1 MRQPLGFIRKPTL
14 RYGGAIVRRA
24 AGPSFASDG
33 PAARP
38 TVGFWQRR
46 FALLAGFIVLACGLS
61 PAPAAAQQ
69 SWLLVTAA
77 DAPVYDGKQVIDHV
91 RKGYVSRL
99 LKTSPGWLRVA
110 LPLGGRSGWV
120 RAADARVVDE
130 TWTGLGL
137 AGNRP
142 ASIVEAKLDVD
153 RKTKECSVLATLP
166 VPADRELTLGASNPS
181 VAADEAADA
190 HANEQTALSLER
202 QADGI
207 WRLAGSWQQLQATL
221 APGTRS
227 LWLFDAAMN
236 AAHRVDLPVP
246 RFGLE
251 VQSHRYPQLPQGI
264 VAMLPIESLGA
275 EFVLQYAQLA
285 AGEPS
290 QPPDFKPVSR
300 IKGFLPR
307 LLDVYRHDG
316 RDYVRVML
324 PLAGSAERR
333 VWLFRVRGADGSCSN
348 TISAIQLGQR
358 LNAPATQTAA
368 AAPAPVDASVPAPAV
383 ELLGVEEAKK
393 IVSAAGL
400 VPRVVS
406 QATLR
411 PLEKM
416 SPQALVLRQGLE
428 PLERALAGSS
438 LLLAVDDTVPPDN
451 ERFFPPANSPLTA
464 ADDID
469 VGRQFGFVALP
480 ASLQNDARQNGRTP
494 VVDESLLAGQLAG
507 LGLDVDFSS
516 TAALAL
522 DADPGVL
529 LEADVDANWA
539 AKAAL
544 LRQTIQAV
552 LRLPA
557 WRQLPGPVGRA
568 ITRAIEQTDADIL
581 SAVMADDAEP
591 IPAEQTVEV
600 VLGEL
605 GVTLNESQRGEAL
618 AALTDA
624 FARRRSPQLVDRN
637 TNGRLADDVAIWLIE
652 WLFRHDLWQ
661 PAAQT
666 VVVADLDEEPVALF
680 TSSPV
685 DPAWIDRQPLP
696 FDLPGQ
702 GLPVIQ
708 PPAAAT
714 KPAGTS
720 TAAGA
725 ATSTTAGQEKERRP
739 IGKPLITAGDGP
751 DRVRVPDVI
760 AQLVSDAYKTL
771 VAIGLTAAQPDQL
784 LLSDK
789 VLAATPA
796 AATWVDSGAAIELN
810 IERRVP
816 QVTGHP
822 LLEAQNTLRRHRL
835 RSGTTERKTFSDDR
849 VVRQEPAAGAFVKP
863 EATIELDVRV
873 VVPNVTGGVL
883 TTAKATLDKKDLK
896 WGTATKAFNS
906 DRVVKQSPVAGELR
920 EHGGSVELT
929 LALAIPDVRGL
940 TLSKAS
946 ETLGQWDLQSETP
959 NHLARSGDVVRGQ
972 TPAAGTFVPHQSP
985 VRLGP
990 VLGRLPDVRG
1000 MTIAAAQDRLARGED
1015 YQVGLI
1021 GDLLSDD
1028 RVTGQA
1034 PAAGSEY
1041 ERGRSITLDA
1051 RVYVPDVSR
1060 QNIAAAQGQIERGG
1074 GNLRVSIDGEAWRDD
1089 VVYAQRPQ
1097 GGTLVFPRASVVL
1110 APGVYLPNLEGMSPQ
1125 EAKARLSQVGVNGRI
1140 TSSSNVE
1147 TTNRGMVGRVVV
1159 SDQSPSPGV
1168 YRRADVNAVNLAVS
1182 RYILALRTVPGVVG
1196 DRASAAIRRIQ
1207 SAGFDVTIRAG
1218 QQTFTADTYTLAAVI
1233 SALGGGREFQEP
1245 TVMSQSPDGGTQAV
1259 AGSTVM
1265 IEVGGSSERRG
1276 FK

>member
-1 MRQPLGFIRKPTL
+1 MNEGAKPIQKPML
-14 RYGGAIVRRA
+14 RHGGAIVGRL
-24 AGPSFASDG
+24 
-33 PAARP
+33 
-38 TVGFWQRR
+38 VGFI
-46 FALLAGFIVLACGLS
+46 ALAGGLS

-110 LPLGGRSGWV
+110 LPLGGRTGWV

-130 TWTGLGL
+130 TWAGLGL

-142 ASIVEAKLDVD
+142 ASIVEAKLEVD
-153 RKTKECSVLATLP
+153 QKTKECSVLAA
-166 VPADRELTLGASNPS
+166 VPLSADHELTLGARVPS
-181 VAADEAADA
+181 VATDEVADA
-190 HANEQTALSLER
+190 HANKQTALSLER
-202 QADGI
+202 QADGV
-207 WRLAGSWQQLQATL
+207 WRLAGSWQQLQAALT
-221 APGTRS
+221 PGTRS
-227 LWLFDAAMN
+227 LWLFDAAAN
-236 AAHRVDLPVP
+236 AAHRVDLPAP
-246 RFGLE
+246 KFALD

-285 AGEPS
+285 VGEQGRSPA
-290 QPPDFKPVSR
+290 FKPVSR
-300 IKGFLPR
+300 IKGLLPR
-307 LLDVYRHDG
+307 LLDVYRHG
-316 RDYVRVML
+316 TRDYVRVML
-324 PLAGSAERR
+324 PLAGSAEPRT
-333 VWLFRVRGADGSCSN
+333 WLFRVRGADGSYSN
-348 TISAIQLGQR
+348 TIAAVQLGQR
-358 LNAPATQTAA
+358 LTVPATQTAA
-368 AAPAPVDASVPAPAV
+368 AAPALVDASVSAPSV

-400 VPRVVS
+400 IPRVVS

-411 PLEKM
+411 PLEPIP
-416 SPQALVLRQGLE
+416 PQALVLRQGLE

-438 LLLAVDDTVPPDN
+438 LLLAVDDTVPPDQ
-451 ERFFPPANSPLTA
+451 ERFFPPTKSPLTA

-469 VGRQFGFVALP
+469 VGQQFGFVALP
-480 ASLQNDARQNGRTP
+480 VNLGNDERQTGRTP
-494 VVDESLLAGQLAG
+494 VMDESLLAGQLAG
-507 LGLDVDFSS
+507 LGFDVDLSS
-516 TAALAL
+516 TSALAL

-529 LEADVDANWA
+529 LEADVDAAWA
-539 AKAAL
+539 AKAAIV
-544 LRQTIQAV
+544 RQTIEAMLQ
-552 LRLPA
+552 LPSA
-557 WRQLPGPVGRA
+557 NHLPGPLGRA
-568 ITRAIEQTDADIL
+568 IARAIEQTDADL
-581 SAVMADDAEP
+581 LRAVMADNPEP
-591 IPAEQTVEV
+591 IPVAQTADV
-600 VLGEL
+600 VMGEL
-605 GVTLNESQRGEAL
+605 GVNLNEAQRGEAL
-618 AALTDA
+618 AALADA
-624 FARRRSPQLVDRN
+624 FARRRSPELVDRN

-666 VVVADLDEEPVALF
+666 VVVADLTEEPVALF
-680 TSSPV
+680 TPSPV

-702 GLPVIQ
+702 GLPVSQ

-714 KPAGTS
+714 KPA
-720 TAAGA
+720 AGA
-725 ATSTTAGQEKERRP
+725 ATSTTATAGKEKERRP
-739 IGKPLITAGDGP
+739 VGKPLITAGDGP
-751 DRVRVPDVI
+751 DRVRVPDMI
-760 AQLVSDAYKTL
+760 AQLVSEAYKTL
-771 VAIGLTAAQPDQL
+771 VAIGLTAAKPDQL

-789 VLAATPA
+789 VLAATPE

-816 QVTGHP
+816 QVSGRP

-863 EATIELDVRV
+863 EAAIELDVRV

-883 TTAKATLDKKDLK
+883 TAAKATLGKKDLK
-896 WGTATKAFNS
+896 WNSATKAFNS

-940 TLSKAS
+940 TLSKANQ
-946 ETLGQWDLQSETP
+946 TLGQWDLQTETP
-959 NHLARSGDVVRGQ
+959 NNLARSGDVVRGQ
-972 TPAAGTFVPHQSP
+972 TPAAGTFVPHQSQ

-990 VLGRLPDVRG
+990 VMGRLPDVRG
-1000 MTIAAAQDRLARGED
+1000 MTIAAAQDRLTRGED

-1051 RVYVPDVSR
+1051 RVFVPDVR
-1060 QNIAAAQGQIERGG
+1060 GQNIAAAQGQIERGG

-1089 VVYAQRPQ
+1089 VVYTQRPQ
-1097 GGTLVFPRASVVL
+1097 GGTLVFPRTSVGL
-1110 APGVYLPNLEGMSPQ
+1110 IPGVFLPNVRGMSPDD
-1125 EAKARLSQVGVNGRI
+1125 AKSQLSQAGVSGRI

-1147 TTNRGMVGRVVV
+1147 TTNRGMVGRVIV
-1159 SDQSPSPGV
+1159 SDQNPAPGV
-1168 YRRADVNAVNLAVS
+1168 YRRADLNGVNLAVS